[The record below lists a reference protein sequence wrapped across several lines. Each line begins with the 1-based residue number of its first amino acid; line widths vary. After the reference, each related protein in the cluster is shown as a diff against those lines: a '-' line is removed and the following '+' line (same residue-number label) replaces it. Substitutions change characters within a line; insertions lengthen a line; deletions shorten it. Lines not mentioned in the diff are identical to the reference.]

1 MEKVSTRQAI
11 TFRNILFWVHL
22 AAGTVAGLVILVMSV
37 TGALIAF
44 EPQIVDFA
52 ERGVRNV
59 TLPAPD
65 AQRLNMETIVTKGRE
80 AFPEVPPSGVSMRS
94 EPTSSAGV
102 SFGREGTV
110 FVNPY
115 TGDVLG
121 KGSKVHKL
129 MHEIEDWHRWLGSR
143 EIGRPITGLSNA
155 AFLILVVTGF
165 YLWWPRRWA
174 GTTLKTV
181 TRFNPRLQ
189 GKARDWNRHNVIGFW
204 CAPVLLVITLTG
216 LVMSYRW
223 ANDLLYRIAGN
234 EPPPAPQAAPSG
246 PPPEFPLDR
255 VDPLW
260 ARAEAQSPGWVSI
273 RLRFPQKPEGPVT
286 ATIQEPASWH
296 PSPRSLLTLD
306 PVTAEVVKW
315 EPFSE
320 YNLGRTLRAWVQPI
334 HTGVAGGIPGQII
347 ALIGAMGGIM
357 LAWTGLAMAWRRIF
371 QRRPKSVAG
380 PAVSTAEPPLL
391 GQDPGK
397 LIEE

>member
-59 TLPAPD
+59 TPPAPD

-80 AFPEVPPSGVSMRS
+80 TFPEVPPSGVSMGS
-94 EPTSSAGV
+94 EPTSSAAV
-102 SFGREGTV
+102 SFGREGTI

-155 AFLILVVTGF
+155 AFLILVITGF

-216 LVMSYRW
+216 LVMSYQW
-223 ANDLLYRIAGN
+223 ANNLLYRIAGN
-234 EPPPAPQAAPSG
+234 EPPPPQEAVASAQPL
-246 PPPEFPLDR
+246 EFPIGS
-255 VDPLW
+255 VDALW
-260 ARAEAQSPGWVSI
+260 ARAEQQAPGWVSI
-273 RLRFPQKPEGPVT
+273 RLRFPTRLEGPVI
-286 ATIQEPASWH
+286 ASIQEPAPWH
-296 PSPRSLLTLD
+296 PNPRSQLTLNAT
-306 PVTAEVVKW
+306 TAELMKW
-315 EPFSE
+315 EPFSS
-320 YNLGRTLRAWVQPI
+320 YSLGRTLRSWVRPI
-334 HTGVAGGIPGQII
+334 HTGVAGGVAGQTI
-347 ALIGAMGGIM
+347 ALLGAIGGVM

-371 QRRPKSVAG
+371 QRKPRSVSA
-380 PAVSTAEPPLL
+380 STVTTSESSL
-391 GQDPGK
+391 
-397 LIEE
+397 